1 MFDMT
6 GSVIDIPVFIELNN
20 VIGKLIKVNKT
31 ITN

>member
-6 GSVIDIPVFIELNN
+6 GSVIDISVFIGLNK
-20 VIGKLIKVNKT
+20 VICKLIKVNKT